1 MYPERIVT
9 LAAEIPAIIYELGAL
24 HRVVG
29 ISGYTTAPEEA
40 LVLPKVSGF
49 RSASIDRIMRQKP
62 DLAILTSNVQQD
74 LAVKLGQAGVTILH
88 LNPHR
93 LTDLFDTVT
102 LLGGILG
109 ETVRAE
115 QLNQKLHEA
124 FAQVKQSGEKLPW
137 HPRVYFEEWMDPPI
151 CGTGWVSDLIEIAGG
166 IDVFREKSV
175 EGRTASLRQ
184 LTASEIVTANVDIV
198 LASWCGKPFD
208 PETFNERVGSSRM
221 SAIKTHSVFELD
233 GNILQCGPGLVQA
246 AHAVHN
252 ILSEHVAIFPSP
264 QMQ

>member
-40 LVLPKVSGF
+40 LSLPKVSGF
-49 RSASIDRIMRQKP
+49 RSASIGRIMRQKP
-62 DLAILTSNVQQD
+62 DLAILTSGVQQE

-93 LTDLFDTVT
+93 LADLFDTVS
-102 LLGGILG
+102 LLGNVLG
-109 ETVRAE
+109 ESARAE
-115 QLNQKLHEA
+115 QLNEKLHKT
-124 FAQVKQSGEKLPW
+124 FAQIKEAGEKFPW

-184 LTASEIVTANVDIV
+184 VTASEIAMANADIV

-208 PETFNERVGSSRM
+208 LEIFGERAGSAM
-221 SAIKTHSVFELD
+221 ISAVKTNAVYELD
-233 GNILQCGPGLVQA
+233 GNILQCGPGLVEA
-246 AHAVHN
+246 AHAVHD
-252 ILSEHVAIFPSP
+252 ILREHVASFPSP
-264 QMQ
+264 QAR